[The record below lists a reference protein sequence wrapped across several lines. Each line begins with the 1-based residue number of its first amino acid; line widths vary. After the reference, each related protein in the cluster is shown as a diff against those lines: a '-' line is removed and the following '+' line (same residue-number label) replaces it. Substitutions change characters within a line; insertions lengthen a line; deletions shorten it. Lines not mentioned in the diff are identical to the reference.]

1 MRAPA
6 STCGSAPIR
15 RRAAT
20 SSPGAAARGRPGLDV
35 VEIYADEGVS
45 GDARKRPALERALL
59 DAHAGRFQVLVAWSV
74 DRLSRDG
81 ATGLLNSWSGST
93 RPGGVHH
100 GNRSRTSTAPGRSG
114 RGAGA
119 VGHHSPGMEKA
130 RLLERLRAVR
140 VRMEAAGKAWG
151 RPRRMSPE
159 QVERAQELRE
169 QGRRLPHDRR
179 LDERCRGPP
188 SGESLA
194 RVE

>member
-1 MRAPA
+1 MKSAGIYLRV
-6 STCGSAPIR
+6 STDPQESR
-15 RRAAT
+15 NQL
-20 SSPGAAARGRPGLDV
+20 PGCRQLAAARGLDV

-81 ATGLLNSWSGST
+81 ATGLLKLLE
-93 RPGGVHH
+93 RLDAAGVAFI
-100 GNRSRTSTAPGRSG
+100 TAQEPYLDS
-114 RGAGA
+114 AGPFRDVVLA
-119 VGHHSPGMEKA
+119 LLGTFARMEKA
-130 RLLERLRAVR
+130 RLLERLRAAR

-169 QGRRLPHDRR
+169 QGRSFRAIAVSMRVPRATVRR
-179 LDERCRGPP
+179 
-188 SGESLA
+188 SLA